1 MLKDRK
7 ALLEQEMKDVHK
19 LAAQQYFDIALFAKN
34 YKDEEFAAER
44 IAYETTLHKYNNLK
58 AEMSVINEMIEQG
71 NP

>member
-34 YKDEEFAAER
+34 YKDEEFDAER

-58 AEMSVINEMIEQG
+58 AEMSIINEMIEQG